1 MKRLHRKHDDIT
13 STCCCW

>member
-1 MKRLHRKHDDIT
+1 MKDLHRKHDDIT